1 MRKLLFILVLLLAIL
16 GAWTLFATYIP
27 SVLSKLPISSKPAV
41 PNEQVKVLTEE
52 SVVISDVKKISPSV
66 VTVEE
71 FSQSPSTD
79 ESLNF
84 GPFQIFGFNQGQQQ
98 QSSPQAIGSGFI
110 VSKDGLIVTNKHV
123 VSDTNATYNVIT
135 SDNKK
140 YAVVKVYRDPLNDI
154 AFLKIDLSKNA
165 SENLKPVP
173 LGDSSSLQVGQFVVA
188 IGTALGEFNN
198 TVTTGVISGLGRAIT
213 AGDEFQGYVEN
224 LTNVIQTDA
233 PINPGNSGG
242 PLVNSSGQVIGINTA
257 IAQNGQNIGFSLP
270 VNLLKESLNNFNQH
284 GQFYRPYL
292 GVSYEMLDKNTAA
305 LNELVQG
312 AYVQSVVPSSPAD
325 KAGIQQGDVITK
337 FDGKTVEVNDGEL
350 STLIAVKKVGDSV
363 NIQVWRNGKNIN
375 LEVTLASVPNQ

>member
-16 GAWTLFATYIP
+16 GAWTLFSAYIP
-27 SVLSKLPISSKPAV
+27 LIFSKLSISSKLTV
-41 PNEQVKVLTEE
+41 PSEQIKVLTEE

-71 FSQSPSTD
+71 FSQSSSANQST
-79 ESLNF
+79 NF

-98 QSSPQAIGSGFI
+98 NNPQAIGSGFV
-110 VSKDGLIVTNKHV
+110 VSGDGLVVTNKHV
-123 VSDTNATYNVIT
+123 VSDTNATYNIIT

-154 AFLKIDLSKNA
+154 AFLKIDLGQNV
-165 SENLKPVP
+165 SESLKPVP
-173 LGDSSSLQVGQFVVA
+173 LGDSSNLQVGQFVVA

-213 AGDEFQGYVEN
+213 AGDQFQGYVEN

-242 PLVNSSGQVIGINTA
+242 PLVNSSGEVIGINTA

-292 GVSYEMLDKNTAA
+292 GVSYEMLDKNTSA

-312 AYVQSVVPSSPAD
+312 AYVQSVVSFSPAD

-337 FDGKTVEVNDGEL
+337 FDGKTVEVNGGEL
-350 STLIAVKKVGDSV
+350 SALIASKKVGNSV
-363 NIQVWRNGKNIN
+363 NIQVWRSGNNIN
-375 LEVTLASVPNQ
+375 LQVTLTSAPNQ